1 MRTKYSVKNSIT
13 SFISN
18 IVLLITTIIAQRV
31 FINIL
36 GIEYLGLNG
45 LFSNVL
51 TMLSLFELGIGS
63 AIIYNL
69 YKPIANNDIEEIKSL
84 TLFYKKSYNVVV
96 LVMFIVGILVIP
108 FVPLIASTDLPVNI
122 YLIYLL
128 YLIYTLSSY
137 FIAYKRSLIIANQRN
152 YINNIIHMIYTIILN
167 VSQLVILFLTKNYYL
182 YLLIK
187 IVCVFLENII
197 TGLIANKMY
206 PYLLDKE
213 VKEISKKIKNDIIS
227 KVKALFIHKLSAVV
241 KYGTDSIIISIF
253 FGLTMVGVYTNY
265 YYIIYSVN
273 NIFSGIVA
281 SVSASVGNLLVDK
294 DLDKR
299 YLVFK
304 KINFLNF
311 YISVFTSCCILV
323 LSQDFIKLWVGDK
336 YLLSFITLVV
346 LVINFYQI
354 MMRTSYLAFKDAA
367 GIWVEDRIVP
377 ILEITLNI
385 VFSIVFLKL
394 FGIVGVFM
402 GTVMS
407 AIPVWF
413 YSYPK
418 FVYKKIFNKGLK
430 YYIKDTVI
438 EVLSFIFIITSS
450 YFVAG
455 LFTNTST
462 LIELII
468 RGIVTVIFVNVVFII
483 FFGRKEE
490 FKYYLNLIFKK

>member
-1 MRTKYSVKNSIT
+1 
-13 SFISN
+13 
-18 IVLLITTIIAQRV
+18 
-31 FINIL
+31 
-36 GIEYLGLNG
+36 
-45 LFSNVL
+45 
-51 TMLSLFELGIGS
+51 MLSLFELGIGS

-69 YKPIANNDIEEIKSL
+69 YKPIANNDTESIKSL
-84 TLFYKKSYNVVV
+84 VRFYKKSYNIVI
-96 LVMFIVGILVIP
+96 LVMFIVGMLVIP
-108 FVPLIASTDLPVNI
+108 FIPLIASTKLPVNI

-167 VSQLVILFLTKNYYL
+167 ISQLVILFLTKNYYL

-213 VKEISKKIKNDIIS
+213 VKEISKKIKDDIIS

-253 FGLTMVGVYTNY
+253 FGLTMVGIYTNY

-273 NIFSGIVA
+273 TIFSGIVS
-281 SVSASVGNLLVDK
+281 SVSASVGNLLVEK

-299 YLVFK
+299 YLIFRR
-304 KINFLNF
+304 INFLNF
-311 YISVFTSCCILV
+311 FISIFTSTCILV
-323 LSQDFIKLWVGDK
+323 LTQDFIKIWVGEK
-336 YLLSFITLVV
+336 YLLTFITLVV

-354 MMRTSYLAFKDAA
+354 MMRTSYLTFKDAA

-377 ILEITLNI
+377 VLEIVLNI
-385 VFSIVFLKL
+385 TFSIVFLKL
-394 FGIVGVFM
+394 FGIVGIFL
-402 GTVMS
+402 GTIIS
-407 AIPVWF
+407 SISVWF

-418 FVYKKIFNKGLK
+418 FVYKKIFNKDLGT
-430 YYIKDTVI
+430 YIKDNLI
-438 EVLSFIFIITSS
+438 QLISFIIIITSS
-450 YFVAG
+450 YFISS
-455 LFTNTST
+455 LFASSN
-462 LIELII
+462 LYIELLV
-468 RGIVTVIFVNVVFII
+468 RGLITLGVIVVLFILM
-483 FFGRKEE
+483 FFKTQE
-490 FKYYLNLIFKK
+490 FKYYKKLIFKK